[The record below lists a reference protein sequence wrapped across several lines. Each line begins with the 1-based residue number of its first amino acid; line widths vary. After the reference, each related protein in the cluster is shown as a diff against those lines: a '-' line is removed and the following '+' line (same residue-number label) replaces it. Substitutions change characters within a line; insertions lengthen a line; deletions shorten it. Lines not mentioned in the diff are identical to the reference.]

1 MQRNNQNAE
10 DYSIEA
16 FNDLIESIKT
26 ATKLSEEEICKQ
38 LKYNEGYISQVR
50 TRKKVSAK
58 FIDNLKREFAG
69 SLQNAKTPEVM
80 HTTVQ
85 AVTMDTIKALAASNQ
100 TLSDANK
107 RLADAHYLLAEG
119 NTRLVNMVDKKVTA
133 DDSQQ
138 TSLELIAIRQAVVEF
153 VIEVASGKRY
163 KDRHEAGQAY
173 SKKVAALIEATK
185 GKGIQKNLGKQHIAG
200 K

>member
-1 MQRNNQNAE
+1 MQPDHQNAE
-10 DYSIEA
+10 DYSIKA

-58 FIDNLKREFAG
+58 FIDNLKREFTG
-69 SLQNAKTPEVM
+69 TLQNAKTPTEAK
-80 HTTVQ
+80 Q
-85 AVTMDTIKALAASNQ
+85 AERSSLTDQAIVNLTESNRMMAEAMLTDARNRESLTRSNERL
-100 TLSDANK
+100 TL
-107 RLADAHYLLAEG
+107 
-119 NTRLVNMVDKKVTA
+119 KVTA
-133 DDSQQ
+133 DDPQQ
-138 TSLELIAIRQAVVEF
+138 TSQELIAIRQAVVEF

-173 SKKVAALIEATK
+173 SKKVAELIDATK
-185 GKGIQKNLGKQHIAG
+185 GKGIQTNLGKTHSAV
-200 K
+200 KRS